1 MNRELQDYYEE
12 RFSMCSSK
20 GWKQLIEDVQL
31 MKPEVES
38 IKGATT
44 LEQLHFKKGEL
55 SIINWILNLES
66 ASREVYDQ
74 LQEEADN
81 GQTNV

>member
-1 MNRELQDYYEE
+1 MKRELQDYYEE

-20 GWKQLIEDVQL
+20 GWKELIEDVQM
-31 MKPEVES
+31 MKKEIES

-55 SIINWILNLES
+55 SIVDWLINLED

-74 LQEEADN
+74 LQAELTDE
-81 GQTNV
+81 QKTI

>member
-1 MNRELQDYYEE
+1 
-12 RFSMCSSK
+12 
-20 GWKQLIEDVQL
+20 

-55 SIINWILNLES
+55 SIINWLLNLES

-74 LQEEADN
+74 LQEEVDN
-81 GQTNV
+81 G

>member
-1 MNRELQDYYEE
+1 MKRELQDYYEE

-20 GWKQLIEDVQL
+20 GWKELIEDVQM
-31 MKPEVES
+31 MKKEIES

-55 SIINWILNLES
+55 SIVDWLINLEE

-74 LQEEADN
+74 LQAELDDE
-81 GQTNV
+81 QKTI

>member
-12 RFSMCSSK
+12 RFSMCSSI
-20 GWKQLIEDVQL
+20 GWKQLIEDIQL
-31 MKPEVES
+31 MQPEVES

-55 SIINWILNLES
+55 SIINWLLNLES

-74 LQEEADN
+74 LQEEVDN

>member
-12 RFSMCSSK
+12 RFSMCSSI
-20 GWKQLIEDVQL
+20 GWKQLIEDIQL

-55 SIINWILNLES
+55 SIINWLLNLEG

-74 LQEEADN
+74 LQAEVDN

>member
-1 MNRELQDYYEE
+1 MDRALQDYYEE

-20 GWKQLIEDVQL
+20 GWKDLIEDIQL
-31 MKPEVES
+31 IRKDVES

-55 SIINWILNLES
+55 SILDWIMNLEQ

-74 LQEEADN
+74 LQGEAEN
-81 GQTNV
+81 E

>member
-12 RFSMCSSK
+12 RFSMCSSQ

-55 SIINWILNLES
+55 SIINWLLNLES

-74 LQEEADN
+74 LQEEVDN
-81 GQTNV
+81 G

>member
-1 MNRELQDYYEE
+1 MKRELQDYYEE

-20 GWKQLIEDVQL
+20 GWKELIEDVQM
-31 MKPEVES
+31 MKKEIES

-55 SIINWILNLES
+55 SIVNWLINLEE

-74 LQEEADN
+74 LQAELEDE
-81 GQTNV
+81 QKTI

>member
-20 GWKQLIEDVQL
+20 GWKDLIEDIQL
-31 MKPEVES
+31 MKTEVES
-38 IKGATT
+38 IKGAST

-55 SIINWILNLES
+55 SIINWLIHLEE

-74 LQEEADN
+74 LQGEVN
-81 GQTNV
+81 G

>member
-12 RFSMCSSK
+12 RFSMCSSI
-20 GWKQLIEDVQL
+20 GWKQLIEDIQL

-55 SIINWILNLES
+55 SIINWLLNLES

-74 LQEEADN
+74 LQEEVDH